1 MNWGDPMK
9 HLRGRK
15 SYPSGFG
22 NKKPA
27 RTVFVLAGSI
37 KYIGFA
43 LESSGRSYAN
53 RP

>member
-1 MNWGDPMK
+1 MK